1 MSKKVDER
9 VVEMRFDNAQFE
21 SATKQTMSTL
31 DKLKNALKF
40 PSSSK
45 SLDNLSKAAK
55 GVDFSGMAKG
65 IETVNARFSAM
76 QVIGMTALSNITSAV
91 MRAGSNL
98 VNSFTMEPVISGF
111 REYETQL
118 NSVQT
123 ILANTS
129 SKGTTMDQVT
139 AALDELNT
147 YADQTIYNF
156 TEMTRNI
163 GTFTAAGV
171 DLETSVSAIK
181 GIANLAA
188 VSGSTSQQ
196 ASTAMYQLSQA
207 LAAGRVSLMDWNS
220 VVNAGMGGEVFQN
233 ALKRTAR
240 VMGKDVDA
248 IIEKYGS
255 FRESLTS
262 GEWLTTDV
270 LTATL
275 EQFTMAAEEG
285 SKEWDEFKKSLMDTG
300 YTEAQAIEILK
311 MANTATDAAT
321 KVKSFTQL
329 MDTLKEAMGSGWA
342 KTWQLIFGDFEEAK
356 EFWTGISDGLGDL
369 INNFSDARN
378 NVIAEAMG
386 MGGGKSRFGE
396 FTAELEKAGV
406 SVDEFQSKLAEVYSA
421 ASGGGSL
428 DELIT
433 QYGSLEDAMGSGNV
447 TADMVAK
454 TLEELSVSTDKASG
468 SMKAL
473 ADWQKVVD
481 DVWYG
486 TYGNIDT
493 GRMERLAAA
502 GWEYAEVQKLV
513 NMTVD
518 GHRLTLEDLTAAQ
531 IESMGYTKEQA
542 EALANLAQEASQSG
556 SSLNGLIN
564 DILEPKKSGRE
575 LFLEGLENMLNAI
588 LKPLKAVAGAF
599 NDVFGMNADQLYDLI
614 KGFNEFSKAIIISD
628 TDAENLRSTF
638 KGLFSIIHLLGSIFS
653 KSLTM
658 GIKAANAVLA
668 PFGTDLLTVTG
679 VIGEAFY
686 AFDQWIS
693 SGTAFEDT
701 ISAIGDALSWVIT
714 PLQNFFAGF
723 SNLPGI
729 STVVAK
735 IKGLFDT
742 ITGYFSK
749 FEGLSSKDIFTA
761 ILADIQNAFTNAH
774 EKIKNLKWEDI
785 LNGLRDFGKK
795 VGEFFTNLVDD
806 MKEIGPDIIEG
817 LQNGL
822 TKGVEGV
829 LEFLRDLATKII
841 EAVKAVLGIQSPST
855 VFFEIGVNIIEGLVN
870 GIKYVSGQV
879 ADTIHALVDDIK
891 YALSGV
897 NWDFILPVAG
907 GIGAFAI
914 LFQLTDALQGFSTAA
929 QNFSKPFAS
938 VAGVADSVKTTVDGF
953 NNLTGLKD
961 LAGGNQSKNFKNMAE
976 GVKILAEAIAIL
988 AGSVA
993 ALTLV
998 DQSKLQGAVLAIGG
1012 IAVIIGV
1019 LAAALNKFAAG
1030 GTVLESLQLNTTL
1043 IALGAAFVLF
1053 AAAAKI
1059 MGGMDYGA
1067 VESAK
1072 RMLESFIGVIAV
1084 LVLLSNYGKGL
1095 SGVASFL
1102 KQLGIAF
1109 LLLGLSAKLLGTM
1122 DATQVSAAQDM
1133 LVTFGAVISLLM
1145 AITQVGGKGIKK
1157 ASSFIKEIGTAFL
1170 LLSVAAK
1177 IMGGMSPSELET
1189 AISAIALLGLIVAG
1203 LMAATVLIGGGKI
1216 AKIGNTIMQVVGSIA
1231 ILALVAAAIG
1241 SVDSEQ
1247 LFNGIGAIAVLGLL
1261 VTGLMAIVKLMG
1273 TGEMVKVGTTLLSMS
1288 LAIGILGG
1296 ICVLLG
1302 MVDPK
1307 QLAKGVIAVG
1317 FLAAMVA
1324 AMALATKGASDI
1336 QGTMIGMA
1344 VAIGVMAASVAVLSF
1359 LDPNAV
1365 ANATACMMGLMVAFG
1380 FAASMASNVRTS
1392 LGVFIVMGVIV
1403 GLMGAVLNVLAQQP
1417 WQNVIASAFSMS
1429 LFLGAFAGAMKLIS
1443 TIEKVSTSALIGVGA
1458 MAAVMIAMAA
1468 VLRAM
1473 SRLDVQNAI
1482 PNAIALSTL
1491 LMALVG
1497 SIKILNTISTVS
1509 KSLDAAIIAV
1519 GKLALLITAIVSAIT
1534 LIAGAVK
1541 AIGGDG
1547 ALEFINGAGE
1557 VLGAVGNS
1565 IGQLVGGLIGG
1576 IGEGISNALPAIG
1589 ENLAKFGTAVMPFF
1603 TAISGL
1609 DPNIGSI
1616 ISNLGTGLLALTAG
1630 GLLEKL
1636 SGIFGGQTSLESIAT
1651 QLPLLGVALSGFAM
1665 STSMIDVEKVNTAS
1679 QALKTVIEAMSSVP
1693 TSGGLLGMIFGN
1705 QDLASFSTGMTSMG
1719 EALKAFNDSSEGI
1732 TAETIQPK
1740 AEALK
1745 AVISALSEVPSS
1757 GGLLGMLFGDKDFGS
1772 FAEGMKSVG
1781 EALKNFYENTTGIEN
1796 PDNLR
1801 MIGEALGVLVKAL
1814 AEVPSSGGWLDNLFG
1829 GQDYTNFKSG
1839 LESIGEGISNFNNKT
1854 SGIKDAGVFST
1865 IVNATKTL
1873 IDGLANI
1880 PAEGGLLSSIF
1891 GGQNFEGFSTAI
1903 GNIATGVATLGN
1915 VANNVTD
1922 VGKLQTVVSA
1932 TNTLITGLSG
1942 ITSVGGLFS
1951 MILAGT
1957 DMSTLSTALKNLGS
1971 GIDGFAAATASTEF
1985 GNTQSAVDALNK
1997 ILTFIQDV
2005 TEIDTSGI
2013 ESFKSAVDSL
2023 AETNVAAL
2031 VETFNA
2037 ASGDMGEIGSNFVKA
2052 IADGFS
2058 NNGSSL
2064 IDAASNII
2072 TQTLESI
2079 NGKAGE
2085 FGTAGQTLV
2094 TELANGVSEYG
2105 GQVVSNGEQVIRN
2118 TLSAVGN
2125 LIAWNFYNLG
2135 CDIAYGLRDGIH
2147 DMADQVATEAANM
2160 VRQAISAA
2168 KAAADSNSPSKKF
2181 YQLGEWSGMG
2191 YVNALNDYAPI
2202 AAKASANM
2210 VDSSLDGVKN
2220 TMSLMSEALNSD
2232 LDVNPTIRP
2241 VLDLSEIKNGANYIN
2256 DTFGNLTPDSTLS
2269 RVSTIN
2275 RSMNSRIQNGTFNDV
2290 VSAIDKLRGTVS
2302 ELERPTYNVAG
2313 ITYDDGSAVAT
2324 AVNQLTRAIR
2334 IERRT

>member
-233 ALKRTAR
+233 ALKRTAT

-321 KVKSFTQL
+321 KVKTFTQL

-342 KTWQLIFGDFEEAK
+342 KTWQLIFGDFEEAR
-356 EFWTGISDGLGDL
+356 EFWTGISDGLGDM

-386 MGGGKSRFGE
+386 MGGGESRFGE

-433 QYGSLEDAMGSGNV
+433 QYGSLEDAMGSGSV

-542 EALANLAQEASQSG
+542 EALASLAQEASQSG

-564 DILEPKKSGRE
+564 DILTPQKSGRE

-998 DQSKLQGAVLAIGG
+998 DQSKLQGAVLAIGS

-1109 LLLGLSAKLLGTM
+1109 LLLGVSAKLLGTM

-1417 WQNVIASAFSMS
+1417 WENVVASAAAMS
-1429 LFLGAFAGAMKLIS
+1429 TFLIAFAGAMKLIS
-1443 TIEKVSTSALIGVGA
+1443 TIEEVSTSALIGVGV

-1468 VLRAM
+1468 VLWGM
-1473 SRLDVQNAI
+1473 SALDVQNAI

-1491 LMALVG
+1491 LLALSGSVAILSAIGPAANGIDAALIALGKIAGVITAVIGIAGILNELTGGAVAGIIESGGEVLSALGGAIGGFVG
-1497 SIKILNTISTVS
+1497 SI
-1509 KSLDAAIIAV
+1509 
-1519 GKLALLITAIVSAIT
+1519 
-1534 LIAGAVK
+1534 
-1541 AIGGDG
+1541 
-1547 ALEFINGAGE
+1547 
-1557 VLGAVGNS
+1557 
-1565 IGQLVGGLIGG
+1565 IGG
-1576 IGEGISNALPAIG
+1576 IGEGISTALPGIG
-1589 ENLAKFGTAVMPFF
+1589 ENLAAFGKSVMPFF
-1603 TAISGL
+1603 EAISGL

-1839 LESIGEGISNFNNKT
+1839 LESIGEGISNFNDKT

-2064 IDAASNII
+2064 TDAASNII

>member
-233 ALKRTAR
+233 ALKRTAT
-240 VMGKDVDA
+240 VMGKDVDGL
-248 IIEKYGS
+248 IEKYGS

-275 EQFTMAAEEG
+275 EQFTMAAKEG
-285 SKEWDEFKKSLMDTG
+285 SEEWENYKKSLMDTG

-321 KVKSFTQL
+321 KVKTFTQL

-356 EFWTGISDGLGDL
+356 EFWTGISDGLGDM

-386 MGGGKSRFGE
+386 MGGGESRFGE

-433 QYGSLEDAMGSGNV
+433 QYGSLEDAMGSGSV

-575 LFLEGLENMLNAI
+575 LFLEGLENTLNAI
-588 LKPLKAVAGAF
+588 LKPLKAVAEAF
-599 NDVFGMNADQLYDLI
+599 NDVFGMNADQLYNLI

-628 TDAENLRSTF
+628 TDAANLRSTF

-714 PLQNFFAGF
+714 PLQNFLAGF

-749 FEGLSSKDIFTA
+749 FDGLSAKDIFTT
-761 ILADIQNAFTNAH
+761 ILTDIQNAFTNAH

-795 VGEFFTNLVDD
+795 VGEFFTDLVDD

-1012 IAVIIGV
+1012 IAVIVGV

-1059 MGGMDYGA
+1059 MGTMDYGA

-1102 KQLGIAF
+1102 KQLGVAF
-1109 LLLGLSAKLLGTM
+1109 LLLSVSAKLLGTM

-1133 LVTFGAVISLLM
+1133 LVAFGAVISLLM
-1145 AITQVGGKGIKK
+1145 AVTQVGGKGIKK
-1157 ASSFIKEIGTAFL
+1157 ASSFIKEIGIAFL

-1177 IMGGMSPSELET
+1177 IMGGMSSSELEA

-1216 AKIGNTIMQVVGSIA
+1216 AEIGNTLMQVVGSIA
-1231 ILALVAAAIG
+1231 ILALVAVAIG
-1241 SVDSEQ
+1241 SVDSGQ

-1307 QLAKGVIAVG
+1307 QLAQGVIAVG

-1359 LDPNAV
+1359 LDPAAV
-1365 ANATACMMGLMVAFG
+1365 QNATLCMAALIAVFG
-1380 FAASMASNVRTS
+1380 MAVRMSSDVQTS
-1392 LGVFIVMGVIV
+1392 LGVFIVMGVVV
-1403 GLMGAVLNVLAQQP
+1403 GLMGAVLSILAQQP
-1417 WQNVIASAFSMS
+1417 WENVVASAAAMS
-1429 LFLGAFAGAMKLIS
+1429 TFLIAFAGAIAIIGTVK
-1443 TIEKVSTSALIGVGA
+1443 EVSNTALITVGV
-1458 MAAVMIAMAA
+1458 MTLVVAALGA
-1468 VLRAM
+1468 VLWGM
-1473 SRLDVQNAI
+1473 SALDVQNAI
-1482 PNAIALSTL
+1482 PNAIALTIVLGALTGVTAALAALGPKAAAAQAALPAFGIIAGAITAVIGIAGLLNQFTGGAIAGWIESGGEVLSALGGAIGGFVGSIVGGALSGLTDDLVTVGDNLAAFATSAQPFFDAVSGIDPSIGSTIKNIGDGML
-1491 LMALVG
+1491 ALVG
-1497 SIKILNTISTVS
+1497 
-1509 KSLDAAIIAV
+1509 
-1519 GKLALLITAIVSAIT
+1519 
-1534 LIAGAVK
+1534 
-1541 AIGGDG
+1541 GGW
-1547 ALEFINGAGE
+1547 
-1557 VLGAVGNS
+1557 
-1565 IGQLVGGLIGG
+1565 
-1576 IGEGISNALPAIG
+1576 
-1589 ENLAKFGTAVMPFF
+1589 
-1603 TAISGL
+1603 
-1609 DPNIGSI
+1609 
-1616 ISNLGTGLLALTAG
+1616 
-1630 GLLEKL
+1630 LEKL
-1636 SGIFGGQTSLESIAT
+1636 SGIFGDSSLESLTT
-1651 QLPLLGVALSGFAM
+1651 QLPLLGVALTGFAM
-1665 STSMIDVEKVNTAS
+1665 STVMVDAEKVNTAS

-1693 TSGGLLGMIFGN
+1693 TSGGFLGMIFGN

-1732 TAETIQPK
+1732 TPETIQPK

-1839 LESIGEGISNFNNKT
+1839 LESIGEGISNFNDKT

-2064 IDAASNII
+2064 TDAASNII

-2105 GQVVSNGEQVIRN
+2105 GQVVSNGEQVIRD

-2256 DTFGNLTPDSTLS
+2256 DTFSNLTPDSTLS

-2275 RSMNSRIQNGTFNDV
+2275 RSMNSRIQNGTFDDV

>member
-233 ALKRTAR
+233 ALKRTAT
-240 VMGKDVDA
+240 VMGKDVDGL
-248 IIEKYGS
+248 IEKYGS

-275 EQFTMAAEEG
+275 EQFTMAAKEG
-285 SKEWDEFKKSLMDTG
+285 SEEWENYKKSLMDTG

-321 KVKSFTQL
+321 KVKTFTQL

-356 EFWTGISDGLGDL
+356 EFWTGISDGLGDM

-386 MGGGKSRFGE
+386 MGGGESRFGE

-433 QYGSLEDAMGSGNV
+433 QYGSLEDAMGSGSV

-599 NDVFGMNADQLYDLI
+599 NDVFGMNADQLFNLI

-714 PLQNFFAGF
+714 PLQNFLAGF

-749 FEGLSSKDIFTA
+749 FDGLSAKDIFTT
-761 ILADIQNAFTNAH
+761 ILTDIQNAFTNAH

-795 VGEFFTNLVDD
+795 VGEFFTDLVDD

-1012 IAVIIGV
+1012 IAVIVGV

-1059 MGGMDYGA
+1059 MGGMDYSAVKSAQQMIGA
-1067 VESAK
+1067 FV
-1072 RMLESFIGVIAV
+1072 GVIIALTFMSALGNNLDQV
-1084 LVLLSNYGKGL
+1084 A
-1095 SGVASFL
+1095 GVMS
-1102 KQLGIAF
+1102 KMGVAF
-1109 LLLGLSAKLLGTM
+1109 LLM
-1122 DATQVSAAQDM
+1122 
-1133 LVTFGAVISLLM
+1133 
-1145 AITQVGGKGIKK
+1145 
-1157 ASSFIKEIGTAFL
+1157 
-1170 LLSVAAK
+1170 SVAAR
-1177 IMGGMSPSELET
+1177 IMGGMDTT
-1189 AISAIALLGLIVAG
+1189 AFNQGLSAIIVLGAVIAALVA
-1203 LMAATVLIGGGKI
+1203 AVRLIGGSQTDN
-1216 AKIGNTIMQVVGSIA
+1216 IGDTLMQISGAIA
-1231 ILALVAAAIG
+1231 ILAVVAALLGKLDAGQLKQGTVAILAFSTIVVGLVAAVRLIGGRQVDEIGNTLFKIAGAIAILAVVASVIG
-1241 SVDSEQ
+1241 SVDSGQ
-1247 LFNGIGAIAVLGLL
+1247 LLNGIGAITVLGLL
-1261 VTGLMAIVKLMG
+1261 VVGLMAIVKLMG
-1273 TGEMVKVGTTLLSMS
+1273 TGEMAKVGTTLLSMS

-1307 QLAKGVIAVG
+1307 QLAQGIIAVG
-1317 FLAAMVA
+1317 LLAAMVA
-1324 AMALATKGASDI
+1324 VMALATKGASDI

-1359 LDPNAV
+1359 LDPAAV
-1365 ANATACMMGLMVAFG
+1365 QNATLCMAALIAVFG
-1380 FAASMASNVRTS
+1380 MAVRMSSDVQTS
-1392 LGVFIVMGVIV
+1392 LGVFIVMGVVV
-1403 GLMGAVLNVLAQQP
+1403 GLMGAVLSILAQQP
-1417 WQNVIASAFSMS
+1417 WENVVASAAAMS
-1429 LFLGAFAGAMKLIS
+1429 TFLIAFAGAIAIIGTVK
-1443 TIEKVSTSALIGVGA
+1443 EVSNTALITVGV
-1458 MAAVMIAMAA
+1458 MTLVVAALGA
-1468 VLRAM
+1468 VLWGM
-1473 SRLDVQNAI
+1473 SALDVQNAI
-1482 PNAIALSTL
+1482 PNAIALTIVL
-1491 LMALVG
+1491 GALTGV
-1497 SIKILNTISTVS
+1497 T
-1509 KSLDAAIIAV
+1509 AA
-1519 GKLALLITAIVSAIT
+1519 LAALGPKAAAAQAALPTFGI
-1534 LIAGAVK
+1534 IAGAITAVIGIAGLLNQFTGRAIAGWIESGGEVLSALGG
-1541 AIGGDG
+1541 AIGG
-1547 ALEFINGAGE
+1547 F
-1557 VLGAVGNS
+1557 V
-1565 IGQLVGGLIGG
+1565 GG
-1576 IGEGISNALPAIG
+1576 IGEGISSTLPAIG
-1589 ENLAKFGTAVMPFF
+1589 ENLAAFGEAVMPFF
-1603 TAISGL
+1603 TAISSL
-1609 DPNIGSI
+1609 DPNIGST

-1630 GLLEKL
+1630 GFLEKL
-1636 SGIFGGQTSLESIAT
+1636 SGIVGDSSLESLAT

-1679 QALKTVIEAMSSVP
+1679 QALKTVIEAMSTVP

-1781 EALKNFYENTTGIEN
+1781 EALKNFYENTSGIEN

-1839 LESIGEGISNFNNKT
+1839 LESIGEGISKFNEQT
-1854 SGIKDAGVFST
+1854 SGISDAGTFST

-1985 GNTQSAVDALNK
+1985 GNTQSAVEALNK

-2013 ESFKSAVDSL
+2013 DSFKSAVDSL

-2064 IDAASNII
+2064 TDAASNII

-2105 GQVVSNGEQVIRN
+2105 GQVVSNGEQVIRD

-2256 DTFGNLTPDSTLS
+2256 DTFSNLTPDSTLS

-2275 RSMNSRIQNGTFNDV
+2275 RSMNSRIQNGTFDDV

>member
-233 ALKRTAR
+233 ALKRTAT
-240 VMGKDVDA
+240 VMGKDVDGL
-248 IIEKYGS
+248 IEKYGS

-321 KVKSFTQL
+321 KVKTFTQL

-356 EFWTGISDGLGDL
+356 EFWTGISDGLGDM

-386 MGGGKSRFGE
+386 MGGGESRFGE

-433 QYGSLEDAMGSGNV
+433 QYGSLEDAMGSGSV

-542 EALANLAQEASQSG
+542 EALASLAQEASKSG

-599 NDVFGMNADQLYDLI
+599 NDVFGMNADQLFNLI
-614 KGFNEFSKAIIISD
+614 KGFNEFSKAIVISD

-693 SGTAFEDT
+693 SGTMFEDT

-714 PLQNFFAGF
+714 PLQNFLAGF

-749 FEGLSSKDIFTA
+749 FDGLSAKDIFTT
-761 ILADIQNAFTNAH
+761 ILTDIQNAFTNAH

-795 VGEFFTNLVDD
+795 VGEFFTTLVDD

-822 TKGVEGV
+822 TEGVEGV
-829 LEFLRDLATKII
+829 LEFLSDLATKII
-841 EAVKAVLGIQSPST
+841 EAVKAVLGIHSPST
-855 VFFEIGVNIIEGLVN
+855 VFFEIGVNIIEGLCE

-879 ADTIHALVDDIK
+879 SETIRALVDDIK
-891 YALSGV
+891 YALSGID
-897 NWDFILPVAG
+897 WDFILPVAG

-1059 MGGMDYGA
+1059 MGGMDYSAVKSAQQMIGA
-1067 VESAK
+1067 FV
-1072 RMLESFIGVIAV
+1072 GVIIALTFMSALGNNLDQV
-1084 LVLLSNYGKGL
+1084 A
-1095 SGVASFL
+1095 GVMS
-1102 KQLGIAF
+1102 KMGVAF
-1109 LLLGLSAKLLGTM
+1109 LLMSI
-1122 DATQVSAAQDM
+1122 AAR
-1133 LVTFGAVISLLM
+1133 
-1145 AITQVGGKGIKK
+1145 
-1157 ASSFIKEIGTAFL
+1157 
-1170 LLSVAAK
+1170 
-1177 IMGGMSPSELET
+1177 IMGGMDTT
-1189 AISAIALLGLIVAG
+1189 AFNQGLSAIVVLGAVIAALVA
-1203 LMAATVLIGGGKI
+1203 AVRLIGGSQTDNIGDTLMQISGAITILAVVASLLGKLDAGQLKQGTVAI
-1216 AKIGNTIMQVVGSIA
+1216 LAFSAIVVGLVAAVRLIGGRQVDEIGNTLFKIAGAIA
-1231 ILALVAAAIG
+1231 ILAVVASVIG
-1241 SVDSEQ
+1241 SVDSGQ
-1247 LFNGIGAIAVLGLL
+1247 LLNGIGAITVLGLL
-1261 VTGLMAIVKLMG
+1261 VVGLMTIVKLMG
-1273 TGEMVKVGTTLLSMS
+1273 TGEMAKVGTTLLSMS

-1307 QLAKGVIAVG
+1307 QLAQGIIAVG

-1359 LDPNAV
+1359 LDPAAV
-1365 ANATACMMGLMVAFG
+1365 QNATLCMAALIAVFG
-1380 FAASMASNVRTS
+1380 MAVRMSSDVQTS
-1392 LGVFIVMGVIV
+1392 LGVFIVMGVVV
-1403 GLMGAVLNVLAQQP
+1403 GLMGAVLSILAQQP
-1417 WQNVIASAFSMS
+1417 WENVVASAAAMS
-1429 LFLGAFAGAMKLIS
+1429 TFLIAFAGAMYIMGS
-1443 TIEKVSTSALIGVGA
+1443 INEVSKTA
-1458 MAAVMIAMAA
+1458 MIAAGVMAG
-1468 VLRAM
+1468 V
-1473 SRLDVQNAI
+1473 
-1482 PNAIALSTL
+1482 
-1491 LMALVG
+1491 
-1497 SIKILNTISTVS
+1497 
-1509 KSLDAAIIAV
+1509 II
-1519 GKLALLITAIVSAIT
+1519 
-1534 LIAGAVK
+1534 
-1541 AIGGDG
+1541 
-1547 ALEFINGAGE
+1547 
-1557 VLGAVGNS
+1557 VLGAVLVAMSELDVKNAVPNALALSALLLALSGS
-1565 IGQLVGGLIGG
+1565 VAILSTIGPKVAGIDAALIALGKIAAVVGVVSLVVGVLNEITDGGVAAIIQSAGEVFFALGEALGSLIGG
-1576 IGEGISNALPAIG
+1576 AFAGLTSGLPTIGD
-1589 ENLAKFGTAVMPFF
+1589 NLAKFGEAVMPFF

-1609 DPNIGSI
+1609 DPNIGST

-1630 GLLEKL
+1630 GLIEQL
-1636 SGIFGGQTSLESIAT
+1636 SGIFGASSLESLAT

-1679 QALKTVIEAMSSVP
+1679 QALKTVIEAMSTVP

-1839 LESIGEGISNFNNKT
+1839 LESIGEGISKFN
-1854 SGIKDAGVFST
+1854 D
-1865 IVNATKTL
+1865 
-1873 IDGLANI
+1873 

-2052 IADGFS
+2052 IADGFT

-2064 IDAASNII
+2064 TDAASNII

-2094 TELANGVSEYG
+2094 TELANGVGEYG
-2105 GQVVSNGEQVIRN
+2105 SQVVSNGEQVIRD

-2256 DTFGNLTPDSTLS
+2256 DTFSNLTPDSTLS

-2275 RSMNSRIQNGTFNDV
+2275 RSMNSRIQNGTFDDV